1 MRILVK
7 NIAKII
13 KVEKAPVEAP
23 LKGSEMGLV
32 ESIDNGFV
40 VIDNGLFS
48 QIGAMDQLK
57 EERFDQVVDANGGM
71 LFPSFCDSHTH
82 LVYAGSREME
92 FVDKIRG
99 LSYVDIA
106 KRGGGILNSARKL
119 RESSENELFDQAMV
133 RANEIIAKGTGSVEI
148 KSGYGL
154 TLDDEMKML
163 KVARRIGDSSPLT
176 VKTTFLG
183 AHAVPEWYNGDSSAY
198 TDEII
203 SSMIPVVAS
212 EGLADYVDVFCE
224 NGFFSQED
232 SDRILNA
239 AIKYGLRPKVHAN
252 QMGFSGGVQV
262 GVKYNAISVDHLE
275 SVGEDEFSLLS
286 GSDTIATLLPG
297 ATMFLEMD
305 YAPARAMIDRDIP
318 VALATNYNPGS
329 CPSGDMR
336 FMMFLASLKMKMT
349 PEEAINAATIN
360 GAFAMDVA
368 EDRGSIAVGKVAD
381 FFITKPMPSYEFFSY
396 SFTTPL
402 IDKIFLGGNQITLL

>member
-13 KVEKAPVEAP
+13 KVEKTPVEAP

-133 RANEIIAKGTGSVEI
+133 RANEIIAMGTGSVEI

-368 EDRGSIAVGKVAD
+368 EVRGSIAVGKVAD